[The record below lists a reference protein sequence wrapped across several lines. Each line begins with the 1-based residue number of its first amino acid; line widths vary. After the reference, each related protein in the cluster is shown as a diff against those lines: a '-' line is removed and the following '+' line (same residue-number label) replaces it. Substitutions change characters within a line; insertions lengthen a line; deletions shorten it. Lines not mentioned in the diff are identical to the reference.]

1 MSGPDGAGGAG
12 TNGAPGTAGHGAPP
26 STEELL
32 ARARRHAEGF
42 TPAAAG
48 ARVAI
53 VACMDRR
60 IDVPAVF
67 GLEPGEAYIIR
78 NAGGVVTDD
87 VVRSLSVAQVLQGTT
102 EILLVHHTD
111 CGMCGVDDDALADRL
126 EAETGVR
133 PEWRAH
139 GFTDVEADLR
149 AGLARLAT
157 DPHVPFGGGARGF
170 IYDVATGTL
179 IESGAS

>member
-1 MSGPDGAGGAG
+1 
-12 TNGAPGTAGHGAPP
+12 
-26 STEELL
+26 
-32 ARARRHAEGF
+32 
-42 TPAAAG
+42 
-48 ARVAI
+48 
-53 VACMDRR
+53 MDRR

-133 PEWRAH
+133 PQWRAH